1 MAQVASLQNLA
12 PTVSA
17 GTTTQVV
24 TSNTQAVVKAPENY
38 AMMGGAGA
46 AILGFIL
53 IFSFI
58 WIILFSFRP
67 TFVRYV
73 ERGETVAAADARAD
87 PARCFVAALII
98 SLLLVVIV
106 WMFRACK

>member
-1 MAQVASLQNLA
+1 MATATLSNLS
-12 PTVSA
+12 PSV
-17 GTTTQVV
+17 TTTTVAATPAYGAPVV
-24 TSNTQAVVKAPENY
+24 ATTSVPAS
-38 AMMGGAGA
+38 MGVWA
-46 AILGFIL
+46 AIAGFIL

-67 TFVRYV
+67 AFVRFIAK
-73 ERGETVAAADARAD
+73 GDTKPADDAPAD

-98 SLLLVVIV
+98 ALLLVVIA